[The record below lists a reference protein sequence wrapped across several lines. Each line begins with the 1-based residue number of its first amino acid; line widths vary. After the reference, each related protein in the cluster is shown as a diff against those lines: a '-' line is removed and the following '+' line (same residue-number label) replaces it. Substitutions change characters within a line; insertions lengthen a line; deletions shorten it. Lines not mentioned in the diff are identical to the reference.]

1 MMIKDLTRFTSM
13 LQHHNKTARYV
24 FLSVCLP
31 GDEPPAA
38 AVAAAA
44 AASSPAAVPSGGGLL
59 QPLTGFSNG
68 PSLEAAGQP
77 TITVSILVLV

>member
-1 MMIKDLTRFTSM
+1 M

-38 AVAAAA
+38 AVAA